1 MPPRDPDTRL
11 GDFCF
16 SVAIRTLTLGAESR
30 GLRPA
35 RLGVGAGIVL
45 DSRADDEFDECRLK
59 ARFLTGLN
67 PGFDLFETMRARP
80 TSGVELLERHLDRL
94 GRSAEQLG
102 FSFDREAARSL
113 VEALCRTLFLESAVD
128 RRIRLALAHDGRLN
142 LTHAVLTDLP
152 APTAAADGAA
162 VTVRLTIDRRLPN
175 VQPLSSHKTT
185 LRQHYDEGVR
195 EAERVGAFDSLFFTE
210 DGRLVE
216 GGRTSVFLQMD
227 GRWWTPPVT
236 DGALPGV
243 MRACLLED
251 AGWRAAERT
260 LRRADLDRADAIV
273 VCNALRGPLRARLV
287 EAGDAAVQG
296 APGALASG

>member
-1 MPPRDPDTRL
+1 MPRATPDTRL

-16 SVAIRTLTLGAESR
+16 SVAIRTLTLGAEFQ

-45 DSRADDEFDECRLK
+45 DSRADDEYDECRLK

-67 PGFDLFETMRARP
+67 PGFDLFETMRARAA
-80 TSGVELLERHLDRL
+80 SGVELLERHLERL
-94 GRSAEQLG
+94 GRSAERLG
-102 FSFDREAARSL
+102 FSFDRESARSL
-113 VEALCRTLFLESAVD
+113 VEALCRTLFLESASD
-128 RRIRLALAHDGRLN
+128 RRIRLALAHDGRLS

-152 APTAAADGAA
+152 APTAAAGGAA
-162 VTVRLTIDRRLPN
+162 VTVRLTDRRLPD
-175 VQPLSSHKTT
+175 VQPLSGHKTT

-195 EAERVGAFDSLFFTE
+195 EAERVGAFDSLFFTD

-216 GGRTSVFLQMD
+216 GGRTSVFLQLD
-227 GRWWTPPVT
+227 GRWWTPPVA

-251 AGWRAAERT
+251 PQWLAAERT
-260 LRRADLDRADAIV
+260 LSRVDLDRADAIV

-287 EAGDAAVQG
+287 EAGDKAIQPAQ
-296 APGALASG
+296 GALASG